1 MATSV
6 ERIDRAV
13 RKLARLSAELSQVTD
28 ALAQIAGGADPLLFF
43 ESRPGDRYPL
53 PKGGIR
59 SVLEAEQAQLT
70 TKVAETQAQ
79 IDAAAQQVD

>member
-6 ERIDRAV
+6 EKLDRAV
-13 RKLARLSAELSQVTD
+13 RKLARLNSKLAQVTD

-43 ESRPGDRYPL
+43 EARPGDRYPL
-53 PKGGIR
+53 PRGGIR
-59 SVLEAEQAQLT
+59 SVLEAEQAQL
-70 TKVAETQAQ
+70 VANVTETQAQ